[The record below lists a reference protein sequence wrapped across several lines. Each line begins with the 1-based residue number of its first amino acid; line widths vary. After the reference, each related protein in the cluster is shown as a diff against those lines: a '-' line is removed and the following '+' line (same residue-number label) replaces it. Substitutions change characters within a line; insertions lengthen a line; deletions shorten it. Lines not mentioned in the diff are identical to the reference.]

1 MLIHV
6 EAHLV
11 GKDDVAVFTLV
22 DDGFDL
28 IAKLLEFCFGYLS
41 LKDGVLNP
49 AQVLPTEL
57 EHFAHALHVYIIDKD
72 DIHYQYILKGL
83 YSSIPRISFCNL

>member
-11 GKDDVAVFTLV
+11 GKDDDAVFTLV

-28 IAKLLEFCFGYLS
+28 IAKLLEFAS
-41 LKDGVLNP
+41 DISPSK
-49 AQVLPTEL
+49 TE
-57 EHFAHALHVYIIDKD
+57 F
-72 DIHYQYILKGL
+72 
-83 YSSIPRISFCNL
+83 